1 MKHLLI
7 TLVFVVSLKGLAA
20 DPWIL
25 DVNHSSITFA
35 VDHLMVSEVT
45 GAFTRFEGALQ
56 MEGTDFLTA
65 VLEGSIEVG
74 SIDTNNSQRDG
85 HLRAPDFFD
94 SGAYPKI
101 SFRST
106 GVRKV
111 ADQKY
116 QLEGNLTIRGVTQP
130 ILLDVTFKGTA
141 VFMGQTKTGI
151 RAEGVIRRND
161 FGLTYN
167 PLLET
172 GGAVIGNEVR
182 LRLNFEFIKKI

>member
-1 MKHLLI
+1 MKHFLI
-7 TLVFVVSLKGLAA
+7 ILVFAVSLKGFAA

-65 VLEGSIEVG
+65 VLEGSIAVG

-94 SGAYPKI
+94 SEGYPKI
-101 SFRST
+101 SFIST
-106 GVRKV
+106 GVKRLS
-111 ADQKY
+111 DQKY
-116 QLEGNLTIRGVTQP
+116 QMEGNLTMRGVTRP
-130 ILLDVTFKGTA
+130 IILEVIYKGTA

-182 LRLNFEFIKKI
+182 LQLNFEFIKKI